1 MIVYLYHVDF
11 WIGKTINM
19 QPKSNKFQDQIN
31 MYTQSAYIIFTLR
44 SNNYI
49 SDNLLQLILTP
60 SWDIYI
66 NLAWP

>member
-31 MYTQSAYIIFTLR
+31 MYIYTVSIHNFYIKIK
-44 SNNYI
+44 
-49 SDNLLQLILTP
+49 QLYP
-60 SWDIYI
+60 KYQ
-66 NLAWP
+66 